1 MKKILFTCLLL
12 AAGCDGGGDTIND
25 YRTFNCSADINTEA
39 ISLDDFEQRV
49 SEGENLQA
57 TSSFEANGEQFVVV
71 NVCTDNTGNEDTDSN
86 SSVNTVNGLL

>member
-1 MKKILFTCLLL
+1 MKKIALIFILLL
-12 AAGCDGGGDTIND
+12 SSCDGGGDTIND
-25 YRTFNCSADINTEA
+25 YRTFNCPVEIVTEA

-49 SEGENLQA
+49 SEGESLQA

-86 SSVNTVNGLL
+86 SSINTVNGLL